1 MSENVRLKETPL
13 PESGFRP
20 HIRPPVDHWLT
31 PSPIAVNTSASPIR
45 QDYCQTASRTPIM
58 AYDITGYPMLMR
70 KSLRLRLSSDVI
82 TAGDA

>member
-13 PESGFRP
+13 LESGFRP
-20 HIRPPVDHWLT
+20 HIRRTVNHWLT
-31 PSPIAVNTSASPIR
+31 PSPIAVNTSATPVR
-45 QDYCQTASRTPIM
+45 QDYYQTASRTPMM

-70 KSLRLRLSSDVI
+70 KSRRLRLSGDVI